1 MDRYLNFDLE
11 ISKRSTQYQARV
23 IASPN
28 GEARNRFDFPFDQQ
42 EVDQIISDFSHTRSF
57 ILNEKG
63 DNSDNSKPSA
73 NDIANQIR
81 LFGETLFNAVFQKS
95 IGETYRESKVTA
107 DNDKAGLR
115 IRLRFPENPELINI
129 PWEFLFDQ
137 RSHSFLS
144 LSGNTSIVRYMEL
157 SIAAKSMQIKPP
169 LRVLVI
175 ISDPKDYPAL
185 NVAKERDKIQQALT
199 PLEQN
204 QRIKLEIIEH
214 ATLRK
219 ITQSIRKHN
228 CHIIHFIGHGD
239 FNEARNEGVIII
251 ENKKG
256 NGLQVSSQRIATII
270 EGSRSSR
277 LIVLNACEGG
287 ITSTENIFSG
297 VAQSVVKKG
306 VPAVLAMQYV
316 ITDKSAIVFSETFY
330 NALSRGSPID
340 TSLSLARLAIYN
352 QPNEIEFGT
361 AALYMR
367 AQSGRL
373 FGKNKKKFKPE
384 SDQFSLDNTKG
395 KRSKKITL
403 AIFTATILV
412 LLITS
417 GFAMV
422 LYKVLTMF
430 IPIIQRG

>member
-11 ISKRSTQYQARV
+11 ISRRSTQYQARV

-28 GEARNRFDFPFDQQ
+28 GEARNRFDFPFAQQ
-42 EVDQIISDFSHTRSF
+42 ELDQIINDFSQTRSF
-57 ILNEKG
+57 ILNENG
-63 DNSDNSKPSA
+63 TSSDNSKPSVS
-73 NDIANQIR
+73 DIANKIR
-81 LFGETLFNAVFQKS
+81 QFGETLFNAVFQKS

-107 DNDKAGLR
+107 DSKKAGLR

-129 PWEFLFDQ
+129 PWEFLFDD
-137 RSHSFLS
+137 RTYSFLT

-157 SIAAKSMQIKPP
+157 SIGAKSLQITPP
-169 LRVLVI
+169 LRVLVV
-175 ISDPKDYPAL
+175 ISDPKDYPPL

-199 PLEQN
+199 SLEQK
-204 QRIKLEIIEH
+204 QRIKLDIIEH
-214 ATLRK
+214 ATLHK
-219 ITQSIRKHN
+219 ITQSISEHH

-239 FNEARNEGVIII
+239 FNEERNEGVLVT
-251 ENKKG
+251 EDDKG

-270 EGSRSSR
+270 EGSRSTR

-287 ITSTENIFSG
+287 ITSLENIFSG

-330 NALSRGSPID
+330 NALSQGSPVD

-352 QPNEIEFGT
+352 QPNEVEFGT

-367 AQSGRL
+367 AKSGRL
-373 FGKNKKKFKPE
+373 FGKDKKKFKPNNHK
-384 SDQFSLDNTKG
+384 FSLDNKKE
-395 KRSKKITL
+395 KRSHKITL
-403 AIFTATILV
+403 VIFTVTTLV
-412 LLITS
+412 VLIAS
-417 GFAMV
+417 GFAVV
-422 LYKVLTMF
+422 LYNILTIF
-430 IPIIQRG
+430 I

>member
-23 IASPN
+23 IASPH
-28 GEARNRFDFPFDQQ
+28 GEARNHFDFPFEQL
-42 EVDQIISDFSHTRSF
+42 EIDQIVNDFSQTRSF

-63 DNSDNSKPSA
+63 ADSDNSKPTSHS
-73 NDIANQIR
+73 IANKIR
-81 LFGETLFNAVFQKS
+81 QFGETLFNAVFQKS
-95 IGETYRESKVTA
+95 IGETYRESKITA
-107 DNDKAGLR
+107 DNKKAGLR

-129 PWEFLFDQ
+129 PWEFLFDH
-137 RSHSFLS
+137 RTHSFLT

-157 SIAAKSMQIKPP
+157 SIGAKSMQIKPP

-185 NVAKERDKIQQALT
+185 NVAKERDNIQQALT
-199 PLEQN
+199 PLEQR
-204 QRIKLEIIEH
+204 QRIELEIIEH

-219 ITQSIRKHN
+219 ITESISKHN

-239 FNEARNEGVIII
+239 FNEERNEGVIVI
-251 ENKKG
+251 ENDKG
-256 NGLQVSSQRIATII
+256 NGLQVSSQRIAAII

-316 ITDKSAIVFSETFY
+316 ITDKSAIVFSTIFY
-330 NALSRGSPID
+330 NALSHGSPVD
-340 TSLSLARLAIYN
+340 TSLTLARLAIYN

-373 FGKNKKKFKPE
+373 FGKDKKKFKPD
-384 SDQFSLDNTKG
+384 SDDFSLDK
-395 KRSKKITL
+395 KKEKHSRKITL
-403 AIFTATILV
+403 TIFTVTVLV
-412 LLITS
+412 LLIAS
-417 GFAMV
+417 GFSMV
-422 LYKVLTMF
+422 LYNILTMF
-430 IPIIQRG
+430 IPRG

>member
-28 GEARNRFDFPFDQQ
+28 GEARNRFDFPFAQQ
-42 EVDQIISDFSHTRSF
+42 ELDQIINDFSQTRSF
-57 ILNEKG
+57 ILNEHG
-63 DNSDNSKPSA
+63 ISSNGSKPSA
-73 NDIANQIR
+73 SDIANKIR
-81 LFGETLFNAVFQKS
+81 QFGETLFNAVFQKS

-107 DNDKAGLR
+107 DSQEAGLR

-129 PWEFLFDQ
+129 PWEFLFDH
-137 RSHSFLS
+137 RTHSFLT

-157 SIAAKSMQIKPP
+157 SIGTKSLQITPP
-169 LRVLVI
+169 LRVLVV

-199 PLEQN
+199 PLEQR

-219 ITQSIRKHN
+219 ITQGISEHH

-239 FNEARNEGVIII
+239 FNEERNEGVVVI
-251 ENKKG
+251 EDNKG
-256 NGLQVSSQRIATII
+256 NGLQVSSQRIAAII
-270 EGSRSSR
+270 EGSRATR

-287 ITSTENIFSG
+287 ITSLENIFSG

-330 NALSRGSPID
+330 NALSHGSPVD
-340 TSLSLARLAIYN
+340 TSLNLARLAIYN

-367 AQSGRL
+367 AKSGRL
-373 FGKNKKKFKPE
+373 FGKDKKKFKPN
-384 SDQFSLDNTKG
+384 SDEFPLDKKKE
-395 KRSKKITL
+395 KRSHKIAL
-403 AIFTATILV
+403 AIFTVTTLV
-412 LLITS
+412 LLIAS

-422 LYKVLTMF
+422 LYNILTMF
-430 IPIIQRG
+430 IQKG

>member
-1 MDRYLNFDLE
+1 MDKYLNFDLE

-28 GEARNRFDFPFDQQ
+28 GEARNRFDFPFEQQ
-42 EVDQIISDFSHTRSF
+42 ELDQIVTNFSHTRSF
-57 ILNEKG
+57 ILNENEP
-63 DNSDNSKPSA
+63 DSDDSKPSA

-81 LFGETLFNAVFQKS
+81 HFGETLFNAVFQKN
-95 IGETYRESKVTA
+95 IGETYRESKITA
-107 DNDKAGLR
+107 ESQKAGLR

-137 RSHSFLS
+137 RTHSFLT

-157 SIAAKSMQIKPP
+157 SIAAKSMQITPP
-169 LRVLVI
+169 LRVLVV
-175 ISDPKDYPAL
+175 ISDPKNYPAL
-185 NVAKERDKIQQALT
+185 NVAKERNKIQQALT
-199 PLEQN
+199 PLEKK
-204 QRIKLEIIEH
+204 QRIKLELIEH

-219 ITQSIRKHN
+219 ITNSIAKHN

-239 FNEARNEGVIII
+239 FNKKRNEGVIII
-251 ENKKG
+251 EDDEG
-256 NGLQVSSQRIATII
+256 NGLQVSSQRIAAII

-287 ITSTENIFSG
+287 VTSTDNIFSG

-330 NALSRGSPID
+330 NALSRGSPVD

-373 FGKNKKKFKPE
+373 FGKDKKKFKPD
-384 SDQFSLDNTKG
+384 SDNFSLDNKKE
-395 KRSKKITL
+395 KRSRKITF
-403 AIFTATILV
+403 AIFTVTTLT
-412 LLITS
+412 LLIAS
-417 GFAMV
+417 GLAMV
-422 LYKVLTMF
+422 LYNILSIFTSK
-430 IPIIQRG
+430 G